1 MSTPSG
7 NIEAERILL
16 ELNDKQQEAVQCTAG
31 PLLVI
36 AGPGSGKTR
45 VLTSRVAYLI
55 ATGKAWPRQI
65 LALTFTNKAAREMQ
79 RRVINMLPKG
89 IGDGV
94 TMGTFHSVMVR
105 VMREELREGWLPGFT
120 HRFSIYDTDDTER
133 VIRQLMEQHRIN
145 KKTIT
150 PRVVRSAISRA
161 KNRMITPSQYAQ
173 AAKTPN
179 QERIARLFGPY
190 TEALHGANAMD
201 FDDLLLKPLEL
212 FRDHPQVLEKYQRRW
227 QYVHIDEYQDTN
239 RVQYLLSRLIASIHT
254 NLCVVGDDAQS
265 IYAFRGADMR
275 NILDFQEDYPDAAV
289 VRLEQNYRS
298 TGKIIRLADSI
309 IKHNRRQL
317 KKDLWTQNDSGDHIT
332 LIEALNGRQEA
343 EKATDR
349 IRVHH
354 ERHGYAYSDFAVLY
368 RTNAQSRNFED
379 ALRARRV
386 PYRVYGGTS
395 FYQRKEIKDALAYLR
410 LLINK
415 DDLASLIRIINYPSR
430 GIGLKTQE
438 RLVDYARFNGISVWA
453 AMEQSRHLQL
463 HSRAKKALMAFL
475 TLTDRHRSRLSSE
488 EPDVVARELLT
499 EAGLFPELEKES
511 TPQSEAR
518 VQNVQELISA
528 IAQHTADDSEA
539 TLSTF
544 LQSVALLTD
553 ADERADSQDTVTLM
567 TLHASKGLE
576 FKVVFIGGLEE
587 ELFPSYRAVE
597 DARKKNSGGLEEER
611 RLFYVGVTRAERHL
625 YLAHARSRLRF
636 GFVRDCTPSR
646 FLSEVDQG
654 VTRREGTSPFE
665 GAPSAVTFGGGRL
678 RHFHA
683 PSSSRSLVDPKRT
696 VSQLPKTEAKP
707 ISIEAIRPGL
717 HVLHDLF
724 GAGRVVSVSGHGARK
739 TATVNFAERGQM
751 KLMLSFA
758 KLRVLS

>member
-1 MSTPSG
+1 MRLKGKRALIVDDFVS
-7 NIEAERILL
+7 R
-16 ELNDKQQEAVQCTAG
+16 
-31 PLLVI
+31 
-36 AGPGSGKTR
+36 GKT
-45 VLTSRVAYLI
+45 
-55 ATGKAWPRQI
+55 
-65 LALTFTNKAAREMQ
+65 M
-79 RRVINMLPKG
+79 
-89 IGDGV
+89 
-94 TMGTFHSVMVR
+94 
-105 VMREELREGWLPGFT
+105 
-120 HRFSIYDTDDTER
+120 
-133 VIRQLMEQHRIN
+133 
-145 KKTIT
+145 
-150 PRVVRSAISRA
+150 
-161 KNRMITPSQYAQ
+161 
-173 AAKTPN
+173 
-179 QERIARLFGPY
+179 
-190 TEALHGANAMD
+190 
-201 FDDLLLKPLEL
+201 
-212 FRDHPQVLEKYQRRW
+212 
-227 QYVHIDEYQDTN
+227 
-239 RVQYLLSRLIASIHT
+239 
-254 NLCVVGDDAQS
+254 
-265 IYAFRGADMR
+265 
-275 NILDFQEDYPDAAV
+275 
-289 VRLEQNYRS
+289 
-298 TGKIIRLADSI
+298 
-309 IKHNRRQL
+309 
-317 KKDLWTQNDSGDHIT
+317 
-332 LIEALNGRQEA
+332 
-343 EKATDR
+343 
-349 IRVHH
+349 
-354 ERHGYAYSDFAVLY
+354 
-368 RTNAQSRNFED
+368 
-379 ALRARRV
+379 
-386 PYRVYGGTS
+386 
-395 FYQRKEIKDALAYLR
+395 
-410 LLINK
+410 
-415 DDLASLIRIINYPSR
+415 
-430 GIGLKTQE
+430 
-438 RLVDYARFNGISVWA
+438 
-453 AMEQSRHLQL
+453 
-463 HSRAKKALMAFL
+463 
-475 TLTDRHRSRLSSE
+475 
-488 EPDVVARELLT
+488 DVVARELLT